1 MISVGDLELV
11 MARHWQA
18 PETDWLGGWL
28 LRAAG
33 GFTNRANSVLAVGE
47 PGMPMDVAVLEV
59 TDWYTDRGLRPT
71 AASPEPVP
79 GERDAEQLLAAAA
92 AFEAAGWAA
101 LPGAGAVVLTAG
113 TGILYSGTAAG
124 RMVAGDLPGGLELN
138 LAAVPDAGWLAQYH
152 YRGQALPPV
161 AAALLRSAPEQVFVS
176 VRDGVRTI
184 GVARGSLAEGWA
196 GVTAVEVDPE
206 YRRRGVARAMLRTL
220 AGWAGDR
227 GAGRMYVQVGEHN
240 PASRE
245 LCLSSGFTPHHRYT
259 YLAPGSAS

>member
-18 PETDWLGGWL
+18 PDTDWLGGWL
-28 LRAAG
+28 LRAAS

-79 GERDAEQLLAAAA
+79 GERDAEQLVAAAA
-92 AFEAAGWAA
+92 AFAAAGWAA

-113 TGILYSGTAAG
+113 TGVLSSGITAG
-124 RMVAGDLPGGLELN
+124 RMGAGEVLSGLQLDLAP
-138 LAAVPDAGWLAQYH
+138 VPDTGWLDRYH
-152 YRGQALPPV
+152 YRGQAVPPV
-161 AAALLRSAPEQVFVS
+161 AGTLLRSAPEQVFVS

-206 YRRRGVARAMLRTL
+206 YRSRGVARAMLRAV
-220 AGWAGDR
+220 AGWAGGR
-227 GAGRMYVQVGEHN
+227 GAEQMYVQVGEDN
-240 PASRE
+240 PAGLALYR
-245 LCLSSGFTPHHRYT
+245 SSGFTPHHTYA
-259 YLAPGSAS
+259 YLAPGG